1 MKFTRISDREI
12 KCVLSEEELVHYGI
26 DLDDILEKTDRI
38 KPFFKDIMDMAAARL
53 GIDKSEGIHIAS
65 AQISVLKDNSISIVF
80 HSSDLSEGLDKVP
93 GAQSRIERIK
103 SRLTKALEDEE
114 DPSHISAEL
123 RREILDM
130 LEEQLMAEGNYSA
143 EAMSQLRQLRE
154 EVDSEELSGVSK
166 HSGNGT
172 DSFVI
177 RFENMDDAINYCSRF
192 HLGTEVTSTLFK
204 GRDDGRFYL
213 FIMRGNLNSEYYQ
226 FLKLMAYEYGV
237 PEPDSMS
244 RHTYIVDNSET
255 MIFGNAFSALS
266 GVDA

>member
-12 KCVLSEEELVHYGI
+12 KCVLSEDELVSYGI

-80 HSSDLSEGLDKVP
+80 HSAEIGEGLDKVP

-103 SRLTKALEDEE
+103 SRITKALEAEE

-130 LEEQLMAEGNYSA
+130 LEEQLMAEGNYSP
-143 EAMSQLRQLRE
+143 EAMSQIRELRE
-154 EVDSEELSGVSK
+154 EVDNEELSGVSK

-177 RFENMDDAINYCSRF
+177 RFDNMDDVINYCSRYN
-192 HLGTEVTSTLFK
+192 LGYEVTSTLFK
-204 GRDDGRFYL
+204 GRNDEKYYL
-213 FIMRGNLNSEYYQ
+213 FVMRGVLNSGYFQ
-226 FLKLMAYEYGV
+226 LLKLMAYEYGE

-244 RHTYIVDNSET
+244 RHTYIVDNSDSL
-255 MIFGNAFSALS
+255 ILGNAFTVLS
-266 GVDA
+266 GVDG

>member
-1 MKFTRISDREI
+1 MKFTRINDREI
-12 KCVLSEEELVHYGI
+12 KCVLSEEELVSYGI

-65 AQISVLKDNSISIVF
+65 AQISVLKDNSIAIVF
-80 HSSDLSEGLDKVP
+80 HSSEIGEGLEKIP

-103 SRLTKALEDEE
+103 SRITKALEAEE

-130 LEEQLMAEGNYSA
+130 LEEQLMAEGNYSP
-143 EAMSQLRQLRE
+143 EAMSQIRELRE
-154 EVDSEELSGVSK
+154 EVDNEELSGVSK
-166 HSGNGT
+166 HSGSGT

-177 RFENMDDAINYCSRF
+177 RFKSMDDAINYCSRYN
-192 HLGTEVTSTLFK
+192 LGYEVTSTLFK
-204 GRDDGRFYL
+204 GRNDGQFYL
-213 FIMRGNLNSEYYQ
+213 FVMRGNLNSEYFQ
-226 FLKLMAYEYGV
+226 LLKLMSYEYGE
-237 PEPDSMS
+237 PESDSMS

-255 MIFGNAFSALS
+255 LIFGNAFNALG
-266 GVDA
+266 GVDG